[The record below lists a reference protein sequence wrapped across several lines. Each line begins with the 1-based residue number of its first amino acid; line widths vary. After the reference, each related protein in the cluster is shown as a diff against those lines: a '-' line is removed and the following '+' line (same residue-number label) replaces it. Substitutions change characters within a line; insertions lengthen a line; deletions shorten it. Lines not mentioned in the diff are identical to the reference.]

1 MPCTLFTEVA
11 PSDDVEVHVTVIS
24 RFATEVDVIVVSLR
38 ALGQPTVGKLSSR
51 YVVRAQSAYRYPPDG
66 ALEFGE
72 SRPAIDVWGPMSDLE
87 YQPETVTCCGRMN
100 TFQAGA
106 KEELRERTQTLPGIA
121 IRISVC
127 APVTGS

>member
-1 MPCTLFTEVA
+1 MLYVRNKFLATRRMV
-11 PSDDVEVHVTVIS
+11 PS
-24 RFATEVDVIVVSLR
+24 
-38 ALGQPTVGKLSSR
+38 K
-51 YVVRAQSAYRYPPDG
+51 
-66 ALEFGE
+66 FGE
-72 SRPAIDVWGPMSDLE
+72 SRPAVDVLAPMSDLE

-106 KEELRERTQTLPGIA
+106 KEELRERTKTLPGIV

>member
-1 MPCTLFTEVA
+1 MRVLIEAIAYTDYCRPWATFRLVVLSVHNRLLATRRMV
-11 PSDDVEVHVTVIS
+11 PSN
-24 RFATEVDVIVVSLR
+24 
-38 ALGQPTVGKLSSR
+38 
-51 YVVRAQSAYRYPPDG
+51 
-66 ALEFGE
+66 FGE
-72 SRPAIDVWGPMSDLE
+72 SRPAIDVWGPMRDLE